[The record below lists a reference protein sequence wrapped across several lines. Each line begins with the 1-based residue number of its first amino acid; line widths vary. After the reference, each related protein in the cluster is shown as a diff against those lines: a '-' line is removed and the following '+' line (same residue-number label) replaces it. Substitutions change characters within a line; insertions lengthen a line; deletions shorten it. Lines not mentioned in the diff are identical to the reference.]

1 MSNPKIILHSPTGV
15 IRVLFDVSSTL
26 ASPAFSQN
34 STSPTRNLPT
44 HSQGQWSQIPQEW
57 VILPNSTSKDLM
69 KSKRGVM
76 DLEPVCDRISNDG
89 EDTEAGAARD
99 EGERWLWRVREREG
113 LGMGVYFLLVRTHI
127 SPYEWV
133 GLSRRKNRKEK
144 ALFERSTIQ
153 HQHLTFNSQEQRD
166 FGNTSLRLHA
176 LYRIDEK
183 ECQDMKELRAWVF
196 RIHRQLQGTSD
207 WPKAIWLTT
216 SRPPL
221 PHNLLPTIYTPLY
234 SLQPAE
240 STRPLKSSNTDPK
253 PQPG

>member
-44 HSQGQWSQIPQEW
+44 HSQGQWSQIPKEW

-99 EGERWLWRVREREG
+99 EGERWL
-113 LGMGVYFLLVRTHI
+113 
-127 SPYEWV
+127 
-133 GLSRRKNRKEK
+133 
-144 ALFERSTIQ
+144 
-153 HQHLTFNSQEQRD
+153 
-166 FGNTSLRLHA
+166 
-176 LYRIDEK
+176 
-183 ECQDMKELRAWVF
+183 
-196 RIHRQLQGTSD
+196 
-207 WPKAIWLTT
+207 
-216 SRPPL
+216 
-221 PHNLLPTIYTPLY
+221 
-234 SLQPAE
+234 
-240 STRPLKSSNTDPK
+240 
-253 PQPG
+253 